1 MLVLFFDYNFSVLV
15 VASPHP
21 MIRIY
26 NSQTLHITTY
36 NFLAMS
42 LNVRVHLL
50 VRAGPQK
57 VDGRREGE
65 RMDQTT

>member
-26 NSQTLHITTY
+26 NSQTLHITTTPLQ
-36 NFLAMS
+36 FS
-42 LNVRVHLL
+42 FNVKGG
-50 VRAGPQK
+50 RAGPQK
-57 VDGRREGE
+57 VVGRREEE
-65 RMDQTT
+65 RMDQIT